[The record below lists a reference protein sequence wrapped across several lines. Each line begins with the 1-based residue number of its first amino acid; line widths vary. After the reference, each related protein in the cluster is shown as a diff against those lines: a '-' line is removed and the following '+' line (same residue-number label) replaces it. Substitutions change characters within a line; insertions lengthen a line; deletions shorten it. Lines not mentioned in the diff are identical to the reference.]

1 MVSYADIE
9 MVRAYVPQGDG
20 WVLSVY
26 LDVDQSKASNLKRG
40 FETVLQNLLREVER
54 GLDER
59 ARQAFEADRAR
70 VLRFMQGYEPRKKG
84 LVIFCDARHGFWWDR
99 EVPVSLPNVARFERT
114 PYLRPLIEILDEYER
129 YGVVLLDKEKAR
141 VFTVHVGEIEEH
153 EAIFDD
159 VPRRTVTTSTDRL
172 WSQKNLQRHHDAH
185 VHEHAVRVAERVRE
199 LAERYRFDRLIVGGT
214 VEAVG
219 ELMRVLP
226 KRVSERVVG
235 TISLPVTASASEV
248 LAEVLRIEE
257 QVERQAEH
265 RLVESLLTAAGKGDR
280 AVVGPTATL
289 EALHEGRVWR
299 LVYVGDHAL
308 AGSVCAQCGALF
320 WEPQR
325 ETCWY
330 CGGTLETA
338 PDFLNRVLERTL
350 ALGGSVEEVR
360 GPAAERL
367 KAAGGVGA
375 FLRY

>member
-9 MVRAYVPQGDG
+9 MLKAYVPQGDG

-40 FETVLQNLLREVER
+40 FETVLHNLLREVER
-54 GLDER
+54 SVDER
-59 ARQAFEADRAR
+59 AREEFSANRAR
-70 VLRFMQGYEPRKKG
+70 VLRFMQSYEPKKKG
-84 LVIFCDARHGFWWDR
+84 LVIFSDARHEFWWHR
-99 EVPVSLPNVARFERT
+99 ELPVLLPNAARFERV
-114 PYLRPLIEILDEYER
+114 PYLRPLIEVLDEHER
-129 YGVVLLDKEKAR
+129 YGVVLIDKEKAR
-141 VFTVHVGEIEEH
+141 LFTVHVGEIEEH
-153 EAIFDD
+153 EAVFDD

-185 VHEHAVRVAERVRE
+185 VHWHAAHVAERLRE
-199 LAERYRFDRLIVGGT
+199 LVEQYHFDRLIVGGT

-226 KRVSERVVG
+226 KRLSERVAG
-235 TISLPVTASASEV
+235 TISVPVTASASEV

-257 QVERQAEH
+257 QVERQAEQ
-265 RLVESLLTAAGKGDR
+265 RVVESLLTAAGKGDR
-280 AVVGPTATL
+280 AVIGPTATL

-299 LVYVGDHAL
+299 LIYVGDHAL
-308 AGSVCAQCGALF
+308 TGAVCAQCGALF

-330 CGGTLETA
+330 CGGTLEAA
-338 PDFLNRVLERTL
+338 PDFLNRILERAL

-360 GPAAERL
+360 GPAAEQL

>member
-9 MVRAYVPQGDG
+9 MLKAYAPQGDG

-40 FETVLQNLLREVER
+40 FETVLQNLLREVEQ
-54 GLDER
+54 GVDER
-59 ARQAFEADRAR
+59 AREEFAANRAR
-70 VLRFMQGYEPRKKG
+70 VLRFIQSYEPKKKG
-84 LVIFCDARHGFWWDR
+84 LIIFSDARHEFWWDR
-99 EVPVSLPNVARFERT
+99 ELPVLLPNAARFERV
-114 PYLRPLIEILDEYER
+114 PYLRPLIEVLDEHER
-129 YGVVLLDKEKAR
+129 YGVVLIDKEKAR
-141 VFTVHVGEIEEH
+141 LFTVHVGEIEEH
-153 EAIFDD
+153 AAVFDD
-159 VPRRTVTTSTDRL
+159 VPRRTVTTSMDRL
-172 WSQKNLQRHHDAH
+172 WSQKNLQRHHDMH
-185 VHEHAVRVAERVRE
+185 VHWHAAHVAERLRE
-199 LAERYRFDRLIVGGT
+199 LVERYHFDRLVIGGT

-226 KRVSERVVG
+226 KRLRERVAG
-235 TISLPVTASASEV
+235 TLSVPVTASASDV

-265 RLVESLLTAAGKGDR
+265 QLVESLLTAAGKGDR

-299 LVYVGDHAL
+299 LIYVGNHAL
-308 AGSVCAQCGALF
+308 VGSVCTQCGALF

-330 CGGTLETA
+330 CGGRLDVA
-338 PDFLNRVLERTL
+338 PDFLNRVLERAL
-350 ALGGSVEEVR
+350 ALGGSVEEIR
-360 GPAAERL
+360 GPAAEKL
-367 KAAGGVGA
+367 KAAGGLGA